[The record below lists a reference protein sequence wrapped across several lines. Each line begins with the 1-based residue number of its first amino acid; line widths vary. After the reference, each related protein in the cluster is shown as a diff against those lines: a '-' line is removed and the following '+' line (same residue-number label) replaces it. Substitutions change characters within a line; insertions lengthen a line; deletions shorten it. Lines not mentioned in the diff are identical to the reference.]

1 MTFLKMKGNGSILKT
16 RHLHI
21 VIDDQSYFALLNL
34 QSMTGKSKTLVV
46 EDIIKEKEKE
56 MKKWLWNKEKS

>member
-1 MTFLKMKGNGSILKT
+1 MISLKMKGSGYILKT

-21 VIDDQSYFALLNL
+21 VIDDQAYFALLNL
-34 QSMTGKSKTLVV
+34 QSMTGKSKTFVI

-56 MKKWLWNKEKS
+56 MKEWLWNKEKS

>member
-1 MTFLKMKGNGSILKT
+1 MIFLKMKGNGFILKT

-21 VIDDQSYFALLNL
+21 VIDDQAYFALLNM
-34 QSMTGKSKTLVV
+34 QSLTGKSKTLII

-56 MKKWLWNKEKS
+56 LKYGNGR

>member
-1 MTFLKMKGNGSILKT
+1 MKGNGYILKT

-34 QSMTGKSKTLVV
+34 QSMTGKSKTLVI

-56 MKKWLWNKEKS
+56 MKNGYGR

>member
-1 MTFLKMKGNGSILKT
+1 MIFLKTKGDGSILKI

-34 QSMTGKSKTLVV
+34 QSMTGKSKTLVI

-56 MKKWLWNKEKS
+56 MEKWLWKKKKF